1 MQVGDEIISVNGN
14 PFERLTHDEAVSVLK
29 SSPRLSFLVRYI
41 GKVPHSSLLPKNH
54 RASNNGCSSNVE
66 SAFSSSSMNIDGY
79 SLSRAELNNSQSQN
93 SSKSQQLCFPSPP
106 STASRRFSCGDGAES
121 VHDMNDDFHHH
132 QARHLF
138 ANTTGG
144 ASMNQ
149 RLQNAASSLAGGNG

>member
-1 MQVGDEIISVNGN
+1 M
-14 PFERLTHDEAVSVLK
+14 LK

-54 RASNNGCSSNVE
+54 RASGNNGSSASQNGFSDKAYN

-79 SLSRAELNNSQSQN
+79 SSLSRVAAELNNSQSQN
-93 SSKSQQLCFPSPP
+93 SSKSLCFSPP
-106 STASRRFSCGDGAES
+106 SSVSASRRFSCGDGAES